1 VQGLL
6 TRLVALRTVGD
17 LQNSLLKRDISAD
30 KELLP
35 PILGHPYEGDLNVN
49 KIYGWP

>member
-1 VQGLL
+1 MQGLL
-6 TRLVALRTVGD
+6 TRLVALGTAGD
-17 LQNSLLKRDISAD
+17 FQISILKRDISAD

-35 PILGHPYEGDLNVN
+35 PILGQPYEGDLNVN